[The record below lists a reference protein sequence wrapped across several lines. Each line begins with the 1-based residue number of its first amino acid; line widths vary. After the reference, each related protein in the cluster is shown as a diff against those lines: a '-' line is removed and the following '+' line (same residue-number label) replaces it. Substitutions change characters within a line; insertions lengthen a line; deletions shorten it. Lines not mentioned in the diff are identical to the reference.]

1 MLFRGCRF
9 KGGELIRWKARMRSE
24 AKHDLKAIG
33 AAIREARRHLDVSQ
47 EDFAELADLHRT
59 YVGQLERGEKNMSYT
74 NLRRV
79 ARALSLKPSEL
90 LRRAGI

>member
-9 KGGELIRWKARMRSE
+9 KGGELLRWKATMRSA
-24 AKHDLKAIG
+24 AKHDLKALG
-33 AAIREARRHLDVSQ
+33 AAIRDARRDLDVSQ
-47 EDFAELADLHRT
+47 EDFAEMADLHRT
-59 YVGQLERGEKNMSYT
+59 YVGQLERGEKNLSYS

-79 ARALSLKPSEL
+79 AQALSLKPSEL